1 MAVIETVSI
10 EDVYPLQDEYGND
23 LATRDYE
30 AKANKAYVKELAES
44 MRAKGVP
51 DEMPVLVRDG
61 GIYRIKSG
69 NSRVMAMRL
78 LGTKRFPAVVED
90 ESTEQAVLETVIR
103 TNTKKK
109 YEDVEE
115 SRFVRQLALFGTD
128 EYVAEVTG
136 MAVEK
141 AAKVRKGAELADDA
155 AEDMS
160 LLRLMAIA
168 DFEGD
173 PMAVELLKNCSEKEF
188 PAVEKELRQKA
199 EREAKAAAIKEAI
212 EGAGIEVADSAP
224 KGWVYAGH
232 VGSPEHDLSDG
243 EGCIAKPC
251 TWGVGYELYR
261 APGAAPADPEEEERK
276 RRKAELDALYEA
288 AEGAREEW
296 LAANVLDP
304 AKTAA
309 LMELPGNFENPYNY
323 AIGNLMGRLRDD
335 WPPVPADAVNSYAG
349 HKGNICDWHGDLGE
363 EGCAKFA
370 ALTNAMVAGGY
381 EPPEEEMALYR
392 MAVERIGG
400 EDE

>member
-188 PAVEKELRQKA
+188 PGIEKELRQKA

-296 LAANVLDP
+296 LAASVLDP

-309 LMELPGNFENPYNY
+309 LMELPGLSDTPYDY
-323 AIGNLMGRLRDD
+323 RVANLMQQLRDE
-335 WPPVPADAVNSYAG
+335 WPAVPACAVSSYLA
-349 HKGNICDWHGDLGE
+349 HRGNICDWRGDLEKGRCE
-363 EGCAKFA
+363 DFA
-370 ALTNAMVAGGY
+370 ALTDAMVAGGY
-381 EPPEEEMALYR
+381 EPPEEETALYR